1 MRYRPFAQTGI
12 AVSGLSLS
20 LDGAH
25 EERTEADWRDL
36 MHGAF
41 EEGVNS
47 FELAQPGPALLAGV
61 AEAIASVRRSLL
73 FVGLRLTPG
82 LTPQTI
88 EPWVEGVIANAG
100 LGELNLLT
108 SSAEPADLGPAVAPM
123 QRLKDRKLVK
133 SLAAVGSGEQ
143 LEPFVAE
150 GFFDAIVTPFN
161 LLSAWR
167 DRHLIRTALERQ
179 MGVIVCDPCPE
190 ELAPMIEQARA
201 AAKPGFFKRTHP
213 LAGAGSYAFL
223 ATTPGWSAEQ
233 ICIAYALTEPAVA
246 SVQMQAMGRK
256 HLTQLAEATARD
268 LPAAVSAQIE
278 MARFSIEKRAQEQRG
293 MRLSA

>member
-1 MRYRPFAQTGI
+1 
-12 AVSGLSLS
+12 
-20 LDGAH
+20 
-25 EERTEADWRDL
+25 
-36 MHGAF
+36 
-41 EEGVNS
+41 
-47 FELAQPGPALLAGV
+47 
-61 AEAIASVRRSLL
+61 
-73 FVGLRLTPG
+73 
-82 LTPQTI
+82 
-88 EPWVEGVIANAG
+88 
-100 LGELNLLT
+100 
-108 SSAEPADLGPAVAPM
+108 M

-133 SLAAVGSGEQ
+133 NLAAAGTEEQ

-150 GFFDAIVTPFN
+150 GFFDAIITPFS

-190 ELAPMIEQARA
+190 QLAPLVEQARA
-201 AAKPGFFKRTHP
+201 HARPGFFRRLHP

-223 ATTPGWSAEQ
+223 ASTPGWSAEQ

-246 SVQMQAMGRK
+246 SVQMEATGRK

-278 MARFSIEKRAQEQRG
+278 MARFSIEKRAQEQHAR
-293 MRLSA
+293 RLSA

>member
-20 LDGAH
+20 LNGASH
-25 EERTEADWRDL
+25 ERTEADWRDL
-36 MHGAF
+36 VHGAF

-47 FELAQPGPALLAGV
+47 FEVAQPTPAVLAGM
-61 AEAIASVRRSLL
+61 AEAIGAVRRSLL
-73 FVGLRLTPG
+73 FVSLRLQPG
-82 LTPQTI
+82 LAPQTI
-88 EPWVEGVIANAG
+88 ESWVEGVIAAAG

-108 SSAEPADLGPAVAPM
+108 SSAEPAELGPAVAPM

-133 SLAAVGSGEQ
+133 SLGAAGSEEQ

-150 GFFDAIVTPFN
+150 GFFDAILTPFN
-161 LLSAWR
+161 MLSAWR

-190 ELAPMIEQARA
+190 QLAPMVEQARSA
-201 AAKPGFFKRTHP
+201 ARPGFFKRMHP

-223 ATTPGWSAEQ
+223 ASTPGWSAEQ

-246 SVQMQAMGRK
+246 SVQMEAMGRK

-278 MARFSIEKRAQEQRG
+278 MARFSIEKRAQEQRAR
-293 MRLSA
+293 RLSA